1 MNKII
6 LLGRLT
12 RDPEMRYTQKGN
24 AMVRFTLAVNRKFFA
39 NKEEQQADFF
49 SIIVWN
55 KLAETCNTYL
65 KKGNQVLIEGKIQVS
80 NYEAKDGTKRNRTDI
95 IAEEIEFVG
104 SKSNGNSSAPAIAKT
119 FGSEVPFDQEIP
131 F

>member
-12 RDPEMRYTQKGN
+12 RNPEMRYTQKGN

-55 KLAETCNTYL
+55 KLAETCNTY
-65 KKGNQVLIEGKIQVS
+65 
-80 NYEAKDGTKRNRTDI
+80 
-95 IAEEIEFVG
+95 
-104 SKSNGNSSAPAIAKT
+104 
-119 FGSEVPFDQEIP
+119 
-131 F
+131 